1 MGQLDLRHGEVA
13 QKQAIKEVQAI
24 SQRSANNMPEYP
36 GRVRIHGPD
45 SDQVASKYCATIL
58 AQVMSDDGWIGP

>member
-13 QKQAIKEVQAI
+13 QKQAIEEVQAI

-45 SDQVASKYCATIL
+45 SDQVASKYCATML
-58 AQVMSDDGWIGP
+58 AEVMSNDRWKAP